1 MLFLTDGE
9 DTSDVAVEEIVKMND
24 KAQFTIF
31 TYSFGQ
37 DADGEK
43 PREIACQ
50 NRGIWYQVPDG
61 GDIADVMAEYY
72 AYYAEKLAESSV
84 VRFSDF
90 EDAVTGTRLSHIA
103 GFRACRL
110 VFSLI
115 SGF

>member
-1 MLFLTDGE
+1 MAAD
-9 DTSDVAVEEIVKMND
+9 EIVKMND

-50 NRGIWYQVPDG
+50 NRGIWY
-61 GDIADVMAEYY
+61 IADVMAEYY

-90 EDAVTGTRLSHIA
+90 EDAVTGTRLSSP
-103 GFRACRL
+103 GFEPVVWFLA
-110 VFSLI
+110 
-115 SGF
+115 